1 MSLNIGISA
10 YGGVSATVSAAIV
23 IPGVVVNNPVVPMR
37 RPYKSECPRP
47 WMLCAPANVALLLSP
62 SAITAVRYALLKPQA
77 PKIAQRR
84 KRRYNSRS
92 DKTSPSWVALLQ
104 FWCSSQIVFNALTEK
119 YTYALPHHKKY

>member
-37 RPYKSECPRP
+37 GPYRSECPRP

-62 SAITAVRYALLKPQA
+62 SAITAARYALLKPELGGA
-77 PKIAQRR
+77 TAILVLVADSFQRIDR
-84 KRRYNSRS
+84 EIHLR
-92 DKTSPSWVALLQ
+92 
-104 FWCSSQIVFNALTEK
+104 LT
-119 YTYALPHHKKY
+119 AS